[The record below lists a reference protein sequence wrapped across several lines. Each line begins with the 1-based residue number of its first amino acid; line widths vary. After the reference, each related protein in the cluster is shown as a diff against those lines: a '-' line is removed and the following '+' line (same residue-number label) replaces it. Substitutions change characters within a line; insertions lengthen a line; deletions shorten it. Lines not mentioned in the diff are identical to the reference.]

1 MIASAS
7 SLTINL
13 SSRIGLKKAAIFL
26 FLVTFFLPDYV
37 FDASAA
43 QRASQ
48 HESELYLYEDTKQ
61 LVALVD
67 EAAGLMEKSGTAAFR
82 EFGEKG
88 SKWFDD
94 KHYFFVYDVSGRCLF
109 HPVEPELIGRNL
121 MALKDMNGKPV
132 IRMITDV
139 AKKPGNRA
147 SGWVFYLWEEGTQIS
162 PLWKGS
168 YIRKVIGP
176 DGKIFLLGSGLY
188 SIKIEKEFVR
198 ERVDEAAELLLSKG
212 RNAAFEEFRNP
223 ATQFYFLYAYIFVLR
238 MDGHS
243 LVDPA
248 YPTHTGRDLSKFRDV
263 IGRYPVREL
272 IEKLKN
278 ADSAWVQYMWP
289 KPGASLP
296 SRKLVYARKVKVG
309 DEFLIVGSEFFL
321 ATPIWMRG

>member
-7 SLTINL
+7 SLTIYLNG
-13 SSRIGLKKAAIFL
+13 RGGLNKAAIFL
-26 FLVTFFLPDYV
+26 FLVTFFLPGHV
-37 FDASAA
+37 FGASAA
-43 QRASQ
+43 LRPAQ
-48 HESELYLYEDTKQ
+48 HESEIYLYEDTKQ
-61 LVALVD
+61 LVALV
-67 EAAGLMEKSGTAAFR
+67 EGAAGLMEKRGTAAFR
-82 EFGEKG
+82 AFGEKG

-109 HPVEPELIGRNL
+109 HPVEPELVGKNL
-121 MALKDMNGKPV
+121 MGLKDMNGKPV

-147 SGWVFYLWEEGTQIS
+147 SGWVFYLWEDGTQIS

-168 YIRKVIGP
+168 YIRKVVGP
-176 DGKIFLLGSGLY
+176 NGKIFLLGSGLY
-188 SIKIEKEFVR
+188 TIKIEKEFIR

-238 MDGHS
+238 MDGTS
-243 LVDPA
+243 LVDPS

-263 IGRYPVREL
+263 IGSYPVREM
-272 IEKLKN
+272 IKKLKN
-278 ADSAWVQYMWP
+278 ADIAWVQYMWP
-289 KPGASLP
+289 KPGSSLP

-309 DEFLIVGSEFFL
+309 EEFLIVGSEFFL
-321 ATPIWMRG
+321 AMPIWMRG

>member
-1 MIASAS
+1 MTSAS
-7 SLTINL
+7 SLTININ
-13 SSRIGLKKAAIFL
+13 SRSGLKKAAVFL
-26 FLVTFFLPDYV
+26 LFITFFLPGYI
-37 FDASAA
+37 FGASAEL
-43 QRASQ
+43 RPGE
-48 HESELYLYEDTKQ
+48 HESEIYLYEDTKQ
-61 LVALVD
+61 LVSLVE
-67 EAAGLMEKSGTAAFR
+67 EAADLMEKKGTAAFR

-109 HPVEPELIGRNL
+109 HPVEPELIGKNL
-121 MALKDMNGKPV
+121 MGLKDMNGKPV
-132 IRMITDV
+132 IRMITDI
-139 AKKPGNRA
+139 AKKPGRRA

-168 YIRKVIGP
+168 YIRKAVGP
-176 DGKIFLLGSGLY
+176 DGKILLLGSGLY
-188 SIKIEKEFVR
+188 SIKIEKEFIR
-198 ERVDEAAELLLSKG
+198 ERVDAAAEILLSKG
-212 RNAAFEEFRNP
+212 RTAAFDEFRNP

-248 YPTHTGRDLSKFRDV
+248 YPTHTGRDLSNFRDV
-263 IGRYPVREL
+263 MGRYPVREL
-272 IEKLKN
+272 IQKLKN
-278 ADSAWVQYMWP
+278 ADSAWIQYMWP

-296 SRKLVYARKVKVG
+296 SRKLVYARKVRVG